1 VFARRLRLAIGVVAL
16 LAVLAGCQ
24 VDLHVDVQ
32 VNKDGSGSVIVAA
45 GLDDDALARVGNLQ
59 QQLRVDDLEAAGW
72 AVTAPSRDGDRTWV
86 RASKSFSTPE
96 EGTAVLSELSGPQ
109 GPFRDFVVKVD
120 DGAFG
125 TDYSVHGVVD
135 LTGGPAA
142 FGDQELSALLGGDPY
157 GGTLAAIE
165 RDEGRPV
172 SDMVDFQVNV
182 SLPGDGSPTVY
193 TPSFADDQAT
203 QVSASSSQRSN
214 AATLAIWGLVASVGV
229 IGLVVLRQGFKR
241 VNR

>member
-1 VFARRLRLAIGVVAL
+1 MLG
-16 LAVLAGCQ
+16 
-24 VDLHVDVQ
+24 
-32 VNKDGSGSVIVAA
+32 
-45 GLDDDALARVGNLQ
+45 
-59 QQLRVDDLEAAGW
+59 
-72 AVTAPSRDGDRTWV
+72 
-86 RASKSFSTPE
+86 
-96 EGTAVLSELSGPQ
+96 ELTGPQ

-142 FGDQELSALLGGDPY
+142 FGDQELSTLLGGDPY

-172 SDMVDFQVNV
+172 SDMVDFQMNV

-193 TPSFADDQAT
+193 TPSFADEQAT
-203 QVSASSSQRSN
+203 QVSASSSQRSTM
-214 AATLAIWGLVASVGV
+214 ATFAIWGLVALVGV